1 VLVTG
6 VAFSQVIV
14 AVHVMAVVVT
24 FGVAFS
30 YPLVGAVG
38 SRMDPRA
45 LPWYHRMQ
53 QLISR
58 RLVSPGLLVVLLAG
72 IYLASDLHKWGQFFV
87 QWGVA
92 VVIVLG
98 GLDGG
103 FMVRQYGK
111 LAEIAER
118 DVATAGAGEV
128 QLSPDYFATIRR
140 VAIVGG
146 VMNVLVLVTIYIMVV
161 NS

>member
-1 VLVTG
+1 LLVSA

-72 IYLASDLHKWGQFFV
+72 IYLASDLHKWSHFFV
-87 QWGVA
+87 QWGVV

-103 FMVRQYGK
+103 FMVRHYGK

-118 DVATAGAGEV
+118 DVAAAGTGEV
-128 QLSPDYFATIRR
+128 QLSSDYFATIRR

-146 VMNVLVLVTIYIMVV
+146 VMNVLVLVTIYVMVV